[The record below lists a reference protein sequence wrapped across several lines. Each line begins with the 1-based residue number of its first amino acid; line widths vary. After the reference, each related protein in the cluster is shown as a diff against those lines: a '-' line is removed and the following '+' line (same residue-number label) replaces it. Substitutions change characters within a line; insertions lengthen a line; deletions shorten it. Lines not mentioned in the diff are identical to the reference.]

1 MRFGKLQK
9 LCEFALTLQALFELR
24 TMMKAILLV
33 IGKTDEAY
41 VTEGIDKYSKRI
53 NKYLPFTLEV
63 IPDLKN
69 AKNLSREIQKEKEG
83 ELILKK
89 IIPGDLL
96 ILLDE
101 GGKEFNSLKF
111 SNWINSL
118 MLSGKKRMIFVV
130 GGPYG
135 FSEQVYQKADY
146 KLSLS
151 KMTFSHQ
158 IIRLLFSEQFYRAH
172 TLLKGEPYHH
182 E

>member
-1 MRFGKLQK
+1 
-9 LCEFALTLQALFELR
+9 
-24 TMMKAILLV
+24 MKAIFLV
-33 IGKTDEAY
+33 IGKTDEPY
-41 VTEGIDKYSKRI
+41 VNEGIDKYSKRI
-53 NKYLPFTLEV
+53 NKYLPFALEV

-69 AKNLSREIQKEKEG
+69 AKNLSREQQKEKEG

-89 IIPGDLL
+89 INPGDLL

-101 GGKEFNSLKF
+101 GGKTFNSLEF
-111 SNWINSL
+111 SDWINSL

-135 FSEQVYQKADY
+135 FSEQVYQKADF

-158 IIRLLFSEQFYRAH
+158 LIRLLFCEQFYRAN
-172 TLLKGEPYHH
+172 TILKGEPYHH

>member
-1 MRFGKLQK
+1 MRFGKLQN
-9 LCEFALTLQALFELR
+9 LCKFALTLQALFELPAI
-24 TMMKAILLV
+24 MKAILLV
-33 IGKTDEAY
+33 IGKTDETY
-41 VTEGIDKYSKRI
+41 VSEGIDKYSKRI
-53 NKYLPFTLEV
+53 KKYLPFSLEV

-69 AKNLSREIQKEKEG
+69 AKNLSRDQQKEKEG

-89 IIPGDLL
+89 IISGDLL

-135 FSEQVYQKADY
+135 FSEQVYQKADF

-158 IIRLLFSEQFYRAH
+158 IIRLLFCEQFYRAH
-172 TLLKGEPYHH
+172 TILKGEPYHH